1 MYTKTGMNIDEDH
14 CMKSVQI
21 QNLFWPV
28 YSRIRTEY
36 GEILSIWTLFTQWIM
51 L

>member
-36 GEILSIWTLFTQWIM
+36 GEILSI
-51 L
+51 